1 MADEPST
8 RPRNPLWK
16 RAIAFESRCVNK
28 LMGPKQQSTK
38 AYLLRISI
46 ELLEEIISYLD
57 LLSQFMLS
65 RTCRAGRILTQK
77 DWKDASLALPAS
89 EQISFWAAVAYKLP
103 NHWVC
108 ARCCALHATDRS
120 DTPRSQQSPPCQQ
133 GETLDTLG
141 RSYKLRH
148 THIELALKFRRM
160 GTNTAY
166 FSELL
171 EPCEYR
177 TYRGAE
183 SWKSGSPNV
192 TIHIP
197 RIVEGRF
204 CLQVIKEFHGYEAL
218 HEIRSFRICRHQLFP
233 WWYWGIKDWGVFEKN
248 MEAAWHHPGNVYDG
262 HCQCCPV
269 DYSIL
274 RDDDVLRV
282 TLWYD
287 FGTGKSP
294 RDLEW
299 MVHLGDETDIY
310 SNGLYVNVK
319 DHEPGSIRKS
329 FQQSSFNHMLR
340 DLLRGMTLNSRKLC
354 RTAREVMMEQKLV

>member
-1 MADEPST
+1 MADEPPT
-8 RPRNPLWK
+8 RPRNRLWE
-16 RAIAFESRCVNK
+16 RAVAFESRCVMK
-28 LMGPKQQSTK
+28 LMGPKQQPTK
-38 AYLLRISI
+38 AYLLGISI
-46 ELLEEIISYLD
+46 DLLEEIISHLD
-57 LLSQFMLS
+57 LLSQFMFS
-65 RTCRAGRILTQK
+65 RTCRAGWILTEK
-77 DWKDASLALPAS
+77 DWKDASLALPES
-89 EQISFWAAVAYKLP
+89 EQISFWAAVAYRLP

-108 ARCCALHATDRS
+108 ARCCALHETDHS
-120 DTPRSQQSPPCQQ
+120 DTPRSQQTPPCQQ

-148 THIELALKFRRM
+148 THVELALKFRRM
-160 GTNTAY
+160 GINAAY
-166 FSELL
+166 LSELL

-177 TYRGAE
+177 AYRGAA

-192 TIHIP
+192 TVHIP

-204 CLQVIKEFHGYEAL
+204 CLQVIKEFHGYAAL

-233 WWYWGIKDWGVFEKN
+233 WWYWGIRDWGAFEKN

-262 HCQCCPV
+262 YCQCCPV

-274 RDDDVLRV
+274 RDEDALRV

-299 MVHLGDETDIY
+299 MVHLGDEMDIY

-319 DHEPGSIRKS
+319 HHEPGSIRKL
-329 FQQSSFNHMLR
+329 FQRSLLVQMVR
-340 DLLRGMTLNSRKLC
+340 GLLRVMVRSPRKLC
-354 RTAREVMMEQKLV
+354 RTAREVMTHKLV